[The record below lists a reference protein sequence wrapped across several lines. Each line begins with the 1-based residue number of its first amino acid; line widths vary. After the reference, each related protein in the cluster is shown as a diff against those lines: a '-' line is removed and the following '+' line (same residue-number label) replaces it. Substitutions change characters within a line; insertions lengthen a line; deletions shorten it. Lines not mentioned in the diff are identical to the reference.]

1 MTESSKSEEQ
11 SALALEG
18 IDKRFGTTRALVS
31 ASLRVRTGT
40 VHALLGENGAGKSTL
55 MRIAYGMERPDA
67 GTILVHGATARL
79 DSPASAIAR
88 GVGMVHQH
96 FTLVPVMT
104 VAENVALGGHG
115 MLDLQQTISGLRELS
130 ERTGFALDPEAR
142 VELLSV
148 SAQQRVEIATLA
160 TLPEAIARA
169 GIRAPAVIVI
179 GETVNLRSAL
189 DWLKCAYQ

>member
-67 GTILVHGATARL
+67 GTILVHGATVRL
-79 DSPASAIAR
+79 DSP
-88 GVGMVHQH
+88 VV
-96 FTLVPVMT
+96 
-104 VAENVALGGHG
+104 VA
-115 MLDLQQTISGLRELS
+115 
-130 ERTGFALDPEAR
+130 P
-142 VELLSV
+142 
-148 SAQQRVEIATLA
+148 
-160 TLPEAIARA
+160 
-169 GIRAPAVIVI
+169 
-179 GETVNLRSAL
+179 
-189 DWLKCAYQ
+189 